1 MFSSSHVSLV
11 SHRYSYVSVLIHCPP
26 FLLLTGSSRQ
36 NNVEEI
42 FSLIKFLRISPLN
55 DWPTF
60 NTQIAKPVKAG
71 KPGRA
76 LKRLQACVQSFTKSV
91 YSSYV
96 RQPRWSFVPSCSDG
110 RRRRSSMESP
120 SSSCRRVS

>member
-1 MFSSSHVSLV
+1 MLRTGREVSLV
-11 SHRYSYVSVLIHCPP
+11 PHWHSDVSFICLTAPCLWLMS
-26 FLLLTGSSRQ
+26 FLRQ

-71 KPGRA
+71 RPGLA
-76 LKRLQACVQSFTKSV
+76 LKRLQVCISAC
-91 YSSYV
+91 
-96 RQPRWSFVPSCSDG
+96 W
-110 RRRRSSMESP
+110 
-120 SSSCRRVS
+120 